1 LILVLLLHELIK
13 LNPVENKTQSIKEPL
28 VTNNISDVCETI
40 DQVFQSKKF
49 FVQYLI
55 IENIIYILQINNDN
69 FQIICRTFAKEKKIV
84 VQ

>member
-1 LILVLLLHELIK
+1 LVLLLQELIK
-13 LNPVENKTQSIKEPL
+13 LNPVENKTQSIKEAL

-55 IENIIYILQINNDN
+55 IENIVFLQINNDN
-69 FQIICRTFAKEKKIV
+69 F
-84 VQ
+84 